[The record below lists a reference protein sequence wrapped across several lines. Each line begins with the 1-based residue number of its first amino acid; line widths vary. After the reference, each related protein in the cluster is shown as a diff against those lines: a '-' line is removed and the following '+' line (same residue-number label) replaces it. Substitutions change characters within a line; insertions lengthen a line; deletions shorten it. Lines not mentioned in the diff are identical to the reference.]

1 MTELRQA
8 VRMLFK
14 NPGLA
19 FAAILCLALGVGV
32 NTAIYT
38 VVNAVVL
45 RPLAFRD
52 PERLVRV
59 YTEFPTY
66 GSSGG
71 FRKFWMSTPEL
82 LDLRR
87 TTQSWSALEAY
98 TINGVNLS
106 GGGEPVRV
114 TAASVTGGML
124 PMLGAAPQIGRLL
137 GPDDGRF
144 GAPLTLV
151 LSDALWRRSFAGA
164 PNIAGRQVKINGLTA
179 TVVGV
184 MPRGFAF
191 PPGETDPPEV
201 WLPQQIN
208 PASPGGRS
216 NHFQSVIGRLKP
228 GVTIQRAQAEFARIM
243 AEQGRNKTPH
253 YHNFDPK
260 FHTILALPY
269 HDEIIGNVKT
279 AMLTMLGAVAFVL
292 LIACVN
298 VGNLL
303 LARAEARQHEIAVR
317 KAVGATIWHLARQC
331 LIEGFVLAA
340 LGAVLGLAVAWGA
353 LHLILAFNQGSI
365 PRAEE
370 IGIDSGVLA
379 FTVAA
384 SFLTGIFFGLAPLA
398 QFAARSQDSL
408 KTATGRS
415 TATRGAHVLRRLMV
429 VSELALALILLVG
442 AGLLVRTFW
451 KLQQVNIG
459 LDPSR
464 VVSMRLALPQGQ
476 YAQMPQV
483 KQLWTRLLER
493 VNAIPG
499 VQSASVASG
508 LAPLRPLNANDINV
522 EGYVK
527 KPGGPDQNVDYDQAV
542 APGYFEMLRI
552 PIVEGRSFD
561 ARDGASGNKAAII
574 NLTMARMF
582 YGNQSPIGRRI
593 REDAGPNAPW
603 YTIVGVAADV
613 KNRGIDK
620 PTGTELYFPYSQVD
634 GRIRSLFLVIKTSGD
649 PRRFLPAIRKQV
661 SDLDPSLPIAQ
672 VRLMD
677 DVIDA
682 ANARPRFLTVLLS
695 LFSFIAL
702 ALAAVGIYGVMAF
715 LVAQRTREFGIRMA
729 IGAAPARVLHLV
741 LGQGVRLGLIGVAA
755 GACGAFM
762 LTRFMRQLLFDVQSF
777 DPLTFVATAALLT
790 LVIAAACYIP
800 ARRATRVDPMV
811 ALRYE

>member
-1 MTELRQA
+1 MTELRYA
-8 VRMLFK
+8 LRALSK
-14 NPGLA
+14 NPSLA
-19 FAAILCLALGVGV
+19 FAAIVCLALGIGV

-45 RPLAFRD
+45 RPLAFKD
-52 PERLVRV
+52 PERLARI

-71 FRKFWMSTPEL
+71 FHKFWMSTPEL

-87 TTQSWSALEAY
+87 LTHSWASLDAY

-114 TAASVTGGML
+114 TAASITGGML
-124 PMLGAAPQIGRLL
+124 PMLGVAPRMGRIV
-137 GPDDGRF
+137 GPADDRF

-151 LSDALWRRSFAGA
+151 LSDGLWRRSFGGV
-164 PNIAGRQVKINGLTA
+164 PNIVGRQLKINGLTA
-179 TVVGV
+179 TVIGV
-184 MPRGFAF
+184 MPREFAF
-191 PPGETDPPEV
+191 PPGETDPPEI
-201 WLPQQIN
+201 WYPQQIN
-208 PASPGGRS
+208 LNSPGGRS
-216 NHFQSVIGRLKP
+216 NHFQSVVGKLKP
-228 GVTIQRAQAEFARIM
+228 GITIQHAQAEFLRIM
-243 AEQGRNKTPH
+243 VEQGRNKTPH
-253 YHNFDPK
+253 FHSFDPK
-260 FHTILALPY
+260 FHTLLALPY
-269 HDEIIGNVKT
+269 HDEVVGNVKT
-279 AMLTMLGAVAFVL
+279 AMLVMLGAVAFVL

-303 LARAEARQHEIAVR
+303 LARAESRQHEIAVR
-317 KAVGATIWHLARQC
+317 KAVGASMWDLARQC
-331 LIEGFVLAA
+331 LIEGLVLAS
-340 LGAVLGLAVAWGA
+340 LGAALGLAVAWGA
-353 LHLILAFNQGSI
+353 LYLILAFNQGSI

-370 IGIDSGVLA
+370 IGIDWRVLV
-379 FTVAA
+379 FTISA

-398 QFAARSQDSL
+398 QFAGHSQESL
-408 KTATGRS
+408 KSATGRS
-415 TATRGAHVLRRLMV
+415 TATRGAHLLRRLMV

-442 AGLLVRTFW
+442 AGLMVRTFW

-464 VVSMRLALPQGQ
+464 VVTMRLALPQGQ
-476 YAQMPQV
+476 YAKTPQV
-483 KQLWTRLLER
+483 KQLWTRLLDR
-493 VNAIPG
+493 VRAIPG
-499 VQSASVASG
+499 VQSASVVSG
-508 LAPLRPLNANDINV
+508 LPPLRPLNANDIEI

-527 KPGGPDQNVDYDQAV
+527 KAGGPDQNVDYDQAV

-552 PIVEGRSFD
+552 PIIEGRAFD
-561 ARDGASGNKAAII
+561 ARDGAGSNKVAII

-620 PTGTELYFPYSQVD
+620 PTGTELYFPYSQLD
-634 GRIRSLFLVIKTSGD
+634 NDIRALFLAIKTSGES
-649 PRRFLPAIRKQV
+649 RNVLSTVRKQV
-661 SDLDPSLPIAQ
+661 ADLDPSLPVAQ
-672 VRLMD
+672 VRLME
-677 DVIDA
+677 DVIAA

-715 LVAQRTREFGIRMA
+715 MVAQRTREFGIRMA
-729 IGAAPARVLHLV
+729 IGAVPANVLNLV
-741 LGQGVRLGLIGVAA
+741 LAQGMRLGLAGVAL
-755 GACGAFM
+755 GAFGAFV
-762 LTRFMRQLLFDVQSF
+762 LTRFIRQLLFAVQSF

-790 LVIAAACYIP
+790 LVIASACYIP
-800 ARRATRVDPMV
+800 ARRATRVDPMI

>member
-1 MTELRQA
+1 
-8 VRMLFK
+8 MLSR

-19 FAAILCLALGVGV
+19 LAAIVCLALGVGV

-45 RPLAFRD
+45 RPLAFKD
-52 PERLVRV
+52 PERLVRI

-71 FRKFWMSTPEL
+71 FHKFWMSSPEL

-87 TTQSWSALEAY
+87 QTHSWASLDAY
-98 TINGVNLS
+98 TISGVNLS
-106 GGGEPVRV
+106 GSGEPVRV
-114 TAASVTGGML
+114 TAASITGGMM
-124 PMLGAAPQIGRLL
+124 PMLGVAPQIGRLV
-137 GPDDGRF
+137 GPDDDRF

-151 LSDALWRRSFAGA
+151 LSDGLWRRTFGGV
-164 PNIAGRQVKINGLTA
+164 PNVVGRQLKINGLTA
-179 TVVGV
+179 TVIGV

-191 PPGETDPPEV
+191 PPGETDPPEL
-201 WLPQQIN
+201 WYPQQIN
-208 PASPGGRS
+208 LNSPGNRA
-216 NHFQSVIGRLKP
+216 NHFQSVVGRLKP
-228 GVTIQRAQAEFARIM
+228 GVTIQRAQAEFLRIM
-243 AEQGRNKTPH
+243 VEQGRNKTPH
-253 YHNFDPK
+253 YHTFDPK
-260 FHTILALPY
+260 FHTLLALPY
-269 HDEIIGNVKT
+269 HDEVIGNVKT
-279 AMLTMLGAVAFVL
+279 AMLTMLGAVGFVL

-303 LARAEARQHEIAVR
+303 LARAESRHHEIAVR
-317 KAVGATIWHLARQC
+317 KAVGASIWHLARQC
-331 LIEGFVLAA
+331 LIEGFVLAV
-340 LGAVLGLAVAWGA
+340 LGAAFGLAVAWGA

-370 IGIDSGVLA
+370 IGMDWRVLV
-379 FTVAA
+379 FTVGA

-398 QFAARSQDSL
+398 QFTGGSQESL

-415 TATRGAHVLRRLMV
+415 TATRGAHWLRRLMV

-451 KLQQVNIG
+451 KLQNVNIG
-459 LDPSR
+459 LDPAR
-464 VVSMRLALPQGQ
+464 VVTMRLALPQGQ

-483 KQLWTRLLER
+483 KQVWTRLLER
-493 VNAIPG
+493 VTAIPG

-508 LAPLRPLNANDINV
+508 LAPLRPLNANDINI

-552 PIVEGRSFD
+552 PIVEGRAFD
-561 ARDGASGNKAAII
+561 QRDGPGSNKVAII

-582 YGNQSPIGRRI
+582 YGNQSPVGRRI

-613 KNRGIDK
+613 KNRGVDK

-634 GRIRSLFLVIKTSGD
+634 GGIRALFLAIKTSGD
-649 PRRFLPAIRKQV
+649 PRKILPTVRKQV
-661 SDLDPSLPIAQ
+661 AELDPTLPVAQ
-672 VRLMD
+672 VRLME
-677 DVIDA
+677 DVIAA
-682 ANARPRFLTVLLS
+682 ANSRPRFLTVLLS

-715 LVAQRTREFGIRMA
+715 MVAQRTREFGIRMA
-729 IGAAPARVLHLV
+729 IGAAPAGVLNLV
-741 LGQGVRLGLIGVAA
+741 LAQGMRLGLIGVAL
-755 GACGAFM
+755 GAFGAFV
-762 LTRFMRQLLFDVQSF
+762 LTRFIRQLLFAVDSF